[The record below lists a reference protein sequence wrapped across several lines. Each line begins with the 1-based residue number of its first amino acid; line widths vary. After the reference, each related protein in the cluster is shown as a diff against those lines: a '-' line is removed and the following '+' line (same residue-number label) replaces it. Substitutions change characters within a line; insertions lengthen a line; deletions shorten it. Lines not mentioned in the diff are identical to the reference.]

1 VNTEDND
8 GTPVNMLANLEAI
21 FAEQRGV
28 FTRVPEDTVER
39 LAREIANAPRVLVYG
54 AGRTGLVLQAF
65 AMRLMHLGIDGHF
78 VGQLATP
85 PIREGDLLLVT
96 LALGRLPTAD
106 AFIGTARASGAR
118 VAAISAR
125 PELVQA
131 ADLVVPL
138 PAQTMGDLPA
148 SILPLGSPFELALS
162 LLCDLT
168 VVELMAVLGRSN
180 SELAARHANL
190 L

>member
-1 VNTEDND
+1 VSTTD
-8 GTPVNMLANLEAI
+8 NLESILAEVREV
-21 FAEQRGV
+21 FA
-28 FTRVPEDTVER
+28 RVPADAVAQ
-39 LAREIANAPRVLVYG
+39 LAGEIANARRVLVYG

-65 AMRLMHLGIDGHF
+65 AMRMMHLGIDGHF

-106 AFIGTARASGAR
+106 ALIATARAAGAR

-125 PELVQA
+125 PALVQA
-131 ADLVVPL
+131 ANLVVAL
-138 PAQTMGDLPA
+138 PAQTMSHPPT

-162 LLCDLT
+162 VLCDLT
-168 VVELMAVLGRSN
+168 VVELMALLGRSTAD
-180 SELAARHANL
+180 LAARKANL

>member
-1 VNTEDND
+1 MSTAEQ
-8 GTPVNMLANLEAI
+8 LEAI
-21 FAEQRGV
+21 LAEMRGV
-28 FTRVPEDTVER
+28 FDKVPADAVAQ
-39 LAREIANAPRVLVYG
+39 LAREIAGTNRILVYG

-65 AMRLMHLGIDGHF
+65 SMRLMHLGLDGHF
-78 VGQLATP
+78 VGQLSAP
-85 PIREGDLLLVT
+85 PVRTGDLLLAV

-106 AFIGTARASGAR
+106 ALIGSARAAGAR

-125 PELVQA
+125 PELVQG

-138 PAQTMGDLPA
+138 PAQTMADPMTSL
-148 SILPLGSPFELALS
+148 LPLGSQFELALA

-168 VVELMAVLGRSN
+168 VVELMALLGRSN
-180 SELAARHANL
+180 ADLAARHANL

>member
-1 VNTEDND
+1 MSTAEH
-8 GTPVNMLANLEAI
+8 LEAI
-21 FAEQRGV
+21 LTEMRGV
-28 FTRVPEDTVER
+28 FAQVPPEAVTQ
-39 LAREIANAPRVLVYG
+39 LAREIANAHRIAVYG
-54 AGRTGLVLQAF
+54 VGRSGLVLQAF
-65 AMRLMHLGIDGHF
+65 AMGHF

-85 PIREGDLLLVT
+85 PIGKGDLLLAT

-106 AFIGTARASGAR
+106 ALIGSAKAAGAR
-118 VAAISAR
+118 IAAISAR

-138 PAQTMGDLPA
+138 PAQTMADPMT

-168 VVELMAVLGRSN
+168 VVELMALLGRSN
-180 SELAARHANL
+180 ADLAERHANL

>member
-1 VNTEDND
+1 MSTTE
-8 GTPVNMLANLEAI
+8 NLQAI
-21 FAEQRGV
+21 LEELRAVFA
-28 FTRVPEDTVER
+28 RVPADAVAQ
-39 LAREIANAPRVLVYG
+39 LAGEIANAHRVLVYG

-85 PIREGDLLLVT
+85 PIRGGDLLLVT
-96 LALGRLPTAD
+96 LALGRLPTVD
-106 AFIGTARASGAR
+106 ALIGSAKATGAR
-118 VAAISAR
+118 IAAISAR

-131 ADLVVPL
+131 ANLVIPL
-138 PAQTMGDLPA
+138 PAQTMGDPPT

-168 VVELMAVLGRSN
+168 IVELMALLGRSN
-180 SELAARHANL
+180 ADLAARHANL